1 MNKLWIFWGET
12 SKTDTISRYGK
23 VSMRLSFTNLNSW
36 NKQIKRLLLILSSY
50 IQADQHVE
58 IRTHITTVAISTTSI
73 VATAAATAT
82 TTSR

>member
-1 MNKLWIFWGET
+1 
-12 SKTDTISRYGK
+12 
-23 VSMRLSFTNLNSW
+23 MRLSSTNLNSW

-58 IRTHITTVAISTTSI
+58 IRTQRTTIAISTTNI